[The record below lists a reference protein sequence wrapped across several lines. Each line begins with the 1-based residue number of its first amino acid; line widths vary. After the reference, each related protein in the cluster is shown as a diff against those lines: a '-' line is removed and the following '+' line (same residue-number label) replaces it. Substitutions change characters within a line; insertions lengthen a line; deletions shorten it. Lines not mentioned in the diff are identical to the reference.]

1 MQRRHLLLIAVSTIL
16 IVVLLTAGWEFVLE
30 DYFGQPGMEDGAP
43 ESATMKWA
51 DVITAGWAAL
61 VAVMVTGLASL
72 RVIGRHEAA
81 EEALRESKD
90 ALQERVAELE
100 RAHEKAKA
108 QGEDLM
114 RLAVDLRMAR
124 DQAESSNRAKSEFLA
139 TMSHE
144 LRTPLNAII
153 GFSDLMDSQT
163 YGPLGNEHYV
173 EYVHDINKSGLHLL
187 DLINDILDLS
197 KVESAK
203 DELNEDRVDI
213 SEVIESTAT
222 LVRQRALK
230 ESVALRFE
238 LGEELPMLRAD
249 ERKLKQILVNLM
261 TNAIKFTNSG
271 GTVTLRAWSRPDS
284 GFVLQVEDTGIGIA
298 PDDIPK
304 ALSQFGQ
311 VDSALNRKYE
321 GTGLGLPLTK
331 ALVEQH
337 GGALDLQSEV
347 GVGTIVTVRLP
358 AARILYSSYDRNAS
372 DTDEAQDAGGMAG

>member
-1 MQRRHLLLIAVSTIL
+1 
-16 IVVLLTAGWEFVLE
+16 
-30 DYFGQPGMEDGAP
+30 
-43 ESATMKWA
+43 
-51 DVITAGWAAL
+51 
-61 VAVMVTGLASL
+61 
-72 RVIGRHEAA
+72 
-81 EEALRESKD
+81 
-90 ALQERVAELE
+90 
-100 RAHEKAKA
+100 
-108 QGEDLM
+108 
-114 RLAVDLRMAR
+114 
-124 DQAESSNRAKSEFLA
+124 
-139 TMSHE
+139 MSHE

-163 YGPLGNEHYV
+163 YGPLGDSHYV
-173 EYVHDINKSGLHLL
+173 EYAHDINKSGLHLL

-372 DTDEAQDAGGMAG
+372 DTDEAQDVGGMAG